1 MAPSTTQFT
10 QKPSKTAFLFFRAG
24 GQCLRIVTAARGLR
38 PTTTAALVVGI
49 GFAAVEGAGDGL
61 ASSAFVFFGLEAA
74 GEGFVGFACVGGGEG
89 VFFGGVGTFVVAAGV
104 GGRTVRECD
113 CRFGGD
119 FVLGFA
125 GYGVYVVAGWVRYE
139 FSCVDDERREGENC
153 MMRGGSDLI

>member
-10 QKPSKTAFLFFRAG
+10 QKPSKTAFLFFGAG
-24 GQCLRIVTAARGLR
+24 GQGLRVVTAARGLR
-38 PTTTAALVVGI
+38 PTTTAALVVRI

-74 GEGFVGFACVGGGEG
+74 GEGFVGFACVDGGEG
-89 VFFGGVGTFVVAAGV
+89 VVVSYFFGGVGGLVVAAGV

-113 CRFGGD
+113 CGFGGD

-125 GYGVYVVAGWVRYE
+125 GYGVYVVAGWVGYE
-139 FSCVDDERREGENC
+139 FSCLEGGER
-153 MMRGGSDLI
+153 IV

>member
-1 MAPSTTQFT
+1 M
-10 QKPSKTAFLFFRAG
+10 
-24 GQCLRIVTAARGLR
+24 RIVTAARGLR

-61 ASSAFVFFGLEAA
+61 ATSAFVFFGLEAA

-89 VFFGGVGTFVVAAGV
+89 VFFGGVGGLVVATGV
-104 GGRTVRECD
+104 GGRAVRGCARG
-113 CRFGGD
+113 CCGFGGD

-139 FSCVDDERREGENC
+139 FLCTDEEG
-153 MMRGGSDLI
+153 RGGREFV